1 MKTKFQRLIFL
12 AAAFII
18 ALFNFSEVAL
28 AEDVSSDPPPTI
40 YWLDVPCNGATYM
53 GNGVVGISNTYSV
66 PGLKAVYATEV
77 GMCNLNS
84 EIIFPIGEK
93 PWTEENF
100 FGDYLLI
107 RQNSK
112 CGLLDRFGN
121 IAVPVV
127 YDTEKEA
134 WAQVGIDSAAVTSPP
149 NFPIPLVYYDVI
161 KGFYE
166 VSGYYAC
173 PDYYYDENRT
183 ERREEW
189 LVLACEF
196 DEAFDFIC
204 RDYARVTKDG
214 RNGLLKNP
222 LKKDVI
228 SDWFTDEIADADA
241 CGLIPSR
248 CAGYYTFEITRSQAA
263 ALLVRYLELVT
274 GSDLSLPAEHP
285 FTDTSDAYIEK
296 AYAAGIVQGMAEG
309 IFAPDK
315 VVTREQFATMLYRT
329 LVKQNP
335 DWEETVPEPTKFEDF
350 DTASDWA
357 KQALAVL
364 ADRKVMNGISD
375 TKLAPKYYC
384 STEEAIALVYRLFKA
399 EDKASV

>member
-1 MKTKFQRLIFL
+1 MKTKFQRYIFL

-28 AEDVSSDPPPTI
+28 AEDASSDPPPTI
-40 YWLDVPCNGATYM
+40 YWLDVPCTGASYM
-53 GNGVVGISNTYSV
+53 GNGVVWISNTYSV

-134 WAQVGIDSAAVTSPP
+134 WAQVGIDSAAVTSSRSD
-149 NFPIPLVYYDVI
+149 FPTLWYYSVDSSI
-161 KGFYE
+161 YN
-166 VSGYYAC
+166 VSGYYKTSSID
-173 PDYYYDENRT
+173 PELGVQKS
-183 ERREEW
+183 
-189 LVLACEF
+189 LVLECDF
-196 DEAFDFIC
+196 DEAMPFDNDIYT
-204 RDYARVTKDG
+204 RITKDG
-214 RNGLLKNP
+214 RNGLLKHP
-222 LKKDVI
+222 LMKDVI

-315 VVTREQFATMLYRT
+315 VVTREQFATMLYRM

-335 DWEETVPEPTKFEDF
+335 DWEETVLEPTKFKDF

-364 ADRKVMNGISD
+364 ADKKVMNGISD

-399 EDKASV
+399 GDKASV

>member
-18 ALFNFSEVAL
+18 VLFKLSEVVF

-40 YWLDVPCNGATYM
+40 FWLDENYNTATYL
-53 GNGVVGISNTYSV
+53 GNGVVRAGKAWQSSGKNPMVYSTYT
-66 PGLKAVYATEV
+66 LI
-77 GMCNLNS
+77 NLNG
-84 EIIFPIGEK
+84 EIIFPTDEFPRLEGR
-93 PWTEENF
+93 F
-100 FGDYLLI
+100 YGDYILTYI
-107 RQNSK
+107 ISK
-112 CGLLDRFGN
+112 TWDTKFGLLDRFGN
-121 IAVPVV
+121 LVVPTI
-127 YDTEKEA
+127 YDTEQEA
-134 WAQVGIDSAAVTSPP
+134 WARVGID
-149 NFPIPLVYYDVI
+149 
-161 KGFYE
+161 
-166 VSGYYAC
+166 YA
-173 PDYYYDENRT
+173 D
-183 ERREEW
+183 
-189 LVLACEF
+189 
-196 DEAFDFIC
+196 
-204 RDYARVTKDG
+204 VTKPVDNIPEPEVIVESVG
-214 RNGLLKNP
+214 SVEQLYGYADESGNVLVECQFAYAAHFYQDNYTWVNKDSRFGPCGLLKNP

-274 GSDLSLPAEHP
+274 GSDLSLSAEHP

-315 VVTREQFATMLYRT
+315 VVTREQFATMLYRM

-335 DWEETVPEPTKFEDF
+335 DWEETVPEPTKFKDF

-364 ADRKVMNGISD
+364 ADKKVMNGISD

-399 EDKASV
+399 EQ

>member
-1 MKTKFQRLIFL
+1 MKTKFQRFILL

-28 AEDVSSDPPPTI
+28 AEDASSDPPPTI
-40 YWLDVPCNGATYM
+40 YWLDVPCTGASYM
-53 GNGVVGISNTYSV
+53 GNGVVWISNTYRV
-66 PGLKAVYATEV
+66 PGLKEVYATEV

-134 WAQVGIDSAAVTSPP
+134 WAQVGIDSAAVTSPRTD
-149 NFPIPLVYYDVI
+149 FPALWYYSVDSSI
-161 KGFYE
+161 YN
-166 VSGYYAC
+166 VSGYYKTSSID
-173 PDYYYDENRT
+173 PELGVQKS
-183 ERREEW
+183 
-189 LVLACEF
+189 LVLECDF
-196 DEAFDFIC
+196 DEAMPFDNDIYT
-204 RDYARVTKDG
+204 RITKDG
-214 RNGLLKNP
+214 RNGLLKHP
-222 LKKDVI
+222 LMRDVI

-263 ALLVRYLELVT
+263 ALLVRYLELVK
-274 GSDLSLPAEHP
+274 GSELPLPAEHP

-315 VVTREQFATMLYRT
+315 VVTREQFATMLYRM

-335 DWEETVPEPTKFEDF
+335 DWEETVPEPTKFKDF

-364 ADRKVMNGISD
+364 ADKKVMNGISD

>member
-28 AEDVSSDPPPTI
+28 AEDASSDPPPTI
-40 YWLDVPCNGATYM
+40 YWLDVPCTGASYM
-53 GNGVVGISNTYSV
+53 GNGVVGISNTYRV

-134 WAQVGIDSAAVTSPP
+134 WAQVGIDSVAVTSPRTD
-149 NFPIPLVYYDVI
+149 FPTLWYYSVDSSI
-161 KGFYE
+161 YN
-166 VSGYYAC
+166 VSGYYKTSSID
-173 PDYYYDENRT
+173 PELGVQKS
-183 ERREEW
+183 
-189 LVLACEF
+189 LVLECDF
-196 DEAFDFIC
+196 DEAMPFDNDIYT
-204 RDYARVTKDG
+204 RITKDG
-214 RNGLLKNP
+214 RNGLLKHP
-222 LKKDVI
+222 LMKDII
-228 SDWFTDEIADADA
+228 SDWFTDEITDADA

-315 VVTREQFATMLYRT
+315 VVTREQFATMLYRM

-335 DWEETVPEPTKFEDF
+335 DWEEAVPEPTKFKDF

-364 ADRKVMNGISD
+364 ADKKVMNGISD

>member
-1 MKTKFQRLIFL
+1 MKTKFQRYIFL

-28 AEDVSSDPPPTI
+28 AEDASSDPPPTI
-40 YWLDVPCNGATYM
+40 YWLDVPCTGASYM
-53 GNGVVGISNTYSV
+53 GNGVVWISNTYRV

-107 RQNSK
+107 QQNSK

-134 WAQVGIDSAAVTSPP
+134 WAQVGIDSAAVTSPRTD
-149 NFPIPLVYYDVI
+149 FPTLWYYSVDSSI
-161 KGFYE
+161 YN
-166 VSGYYAC
+166 VSGYYKTSSID
-173 PDYYYDENRT
+173 PELGVQKS
-183 ERREEW
+183 
-189 LVLACEF
+189 LVLECDF
-196 DEAFDFIC
+196 DEAMPFDNDIYT
-204 RDYARVTKDG
+204 RITKDG
-214 RNGLLKNP
+214 RNGLLKHP
-222 LKKDVI
+222 LMKDII

-274 GSDLSLPAEHP
+274 GSELPLPAEHP

-315 VVTREQFATMLYRT
+315 VVTREQFATMLYRM

-335 DWEETVPEPTKFEDF
+335 DWEETVLEPTKFMDF

-357 KQALAVL
+357 KPALAVL
-364 ADRKVMNGISD
+364 ADKKVMNGISD

-399 EDKASV
+399 GDKASV

>member
-28 AEDVSSDPPPTI
+28 AEDASLDPPPTI
-40 YWLDVPCNGATYM
+40 YWLDVPCTGASYM
-53 GNGVVGISNTYSV
+53 GNGVVGISNTYRV

-134 WAQVGIDSAAVTSPP
+134 WAQVGIDSAAVTSPRTD
-149 NFPIPLVYYDVI
+149 FPTLRYYSVED
-161 KGFYE
+161 YN
-166 VSGYYAC
+166 VSGYYKTSSID
-173 PDYYYDENRT
+173 PELGVQKS
-183 ERREEW
+183 
-189 LVLACEF
+189 LVLECDF
-196 DEAFDFIC
+196 DEAMPFDNDIYT
-204 RDYARVTKDG
+204 RITKDG
-214 RNGLLKNP
+214 RNGLLKHP
-222 LKKDVI
+222 LMKDVI

-315 VVTREQFATMLYRT
+315 VVTREQFATMLYRM

-335 DWEETVPEPTKFEDF
+335 DWEETVLEPTKFKDF

-357 KQALAVL
+357 KPALAVL
-364 ADRKVMNGISD
+364 ADKKVMNGISD

-399 EDKASV
+399 EQ

>member
-1 MKTKFQRLIFL
+1 MKTKFQRLILL

-40 YWLDVPCNGATYM
+40 FWLDKAYNTATYL
-53 GNGVVGISNTYSV
+53 GNGVVQAGKAWLSSGKNPMVYETYT
-66 PGLKAVYATEV
+66 LI
-77 GMCNLNS
+77 NLNG
-84 EIIFPIGEK
+84 EIIFPTDEFPRLEGR
-93 PWTEENF
+93 F
-100 FGDYLLI
+100 YGDYILTYIL
-107 RQNSK
+107 SK
-112 CGLLDRFGN
+112 TWKSKFGLLDRFGN
-121 IAVPVV
+121 LVVPTI
-127 YDTEKEA
+127 YDTEQEA
-134 WAQVGIDSAAVTSPP
+134 WAQVGID
-149 NFPIPLVYYDVI
+149 
-161 KGFYE
+161 
-166 VSGYYAC
+166 YA
-173 PDYYYDENRT
+173 D
-183 ERREEW
+183 
-189 LVLACEF
+189 
-196 DEAFDFIC
+196 
-204 RDYARVTKDG
+204 VTKPVDNIPEPEVIVESVGSVEQLYGYADESGNVLVECQFAYAAPFYQASYTWVNKDSRFDG
-214 RNGLLKNP
+214 TCGLLKNP

-274 GSDLSLPAEHP
+274 GGDLSLPAEHP

-315 VVTREQFATMLYRT
+315 AVTREQFATMLYRM

-364 ADRKVMNGISD
+364 ADKKVTNGISD